1 MADGTL
7 FLSENTVLSE
17 FKHSLTKDGLLSHK
31 NEWEELPFK
40 VRAYA
45 CGLVKNRDLC
55 VLSKKDDK
63 IWMVRVAHIDEPTC
77 PESDSECPC
86 LMKKF
91 DVKFKS
97 FEGPEKMKLLDSN
110 NSRFFA
116 VGESNTVYTWETKVV
131 MEDDVTVHKMDG
143 FETIPVSKSL

>member
-55 VLSKKDDK
+55 ALSKEDDK
-63 IWMVRVAHIDEPTC
+63 IWMVRVAHTDEATC
-77 PESDSECPC
+77 ADSDSP
-86 LMKKF
+86 MKKV
-91 DVKFKS
+91 DLDFKS